1 MKIIFTGAQGTG
13 KTTILDYFKNQN
25 YNVITEVVR
34 KLSKEGVNINE
45 MGDVEGQRKIFNTY
59 VELFDNNNEYVSDR
73 GLTDVLSYTMY
84 LSASSSSTEYD
95 ELLDEQYNKL
105 KEYCELNK
113 DAIFF
118 YFPIEFS
125 VVDDGVRST
134 SDEFRKMIDSYILGL
149 LKELEIHY
157 YEVRGTIEERINF
170 VKSIIES
177 KNRF

>member
-13 KTTILDYFKNQN
+13 KTTILDYFKDQN

-59 VELFDNNNEYVSDR
+59 VELFDKNNEYVSDR

-84 LSASSSSTEYD
+84 LSTRSSSTEYN

-134 SDEFRKMIDSYILGL
+134 SDEFRKMIDSYILCL

>member
-84 LSASSSSTEYD
+84 LSTSSSSTEYD